1 MTQHMSDAERI
12 SEFHRGLMP
21 LPLWHRIS
29 NHRCFGNTGPS
40 SNVTGLSLALGITPG
55 YRLLAWN
62 RQGSGLLVRL
72 PAELSPGIAAVCV
85 RRIPGG
91 CVVFSLSRSLCVERS
106 RMTRLSPPLPM
117 RDGVSAS
124 RVGLPYGH
132 WKTLGEFF
140 AVRFPQV
147 PAYRWVE
154 RAARGEVV
162 DELGQP
168 LTPESPYRGGASVY
182 YYRERA
188 HEARIPFEEKI
199 LFLNDELLVV
209 DKPHFLPVTPGGR
222 FLRET
227 LLVRLKQSTGI
238 ETLTP
243 IHRLDRETAGVM
255 MLSVNPA
262 TRSLWQSLFRQRAVH
277 KIYEAVAAESP
288 LSFPLERQSRI
299 VRDAQF
305 FRMRE
310 DEGEPNAHTRIERVG
325 RHGDHVLYRL
335 YPLTGKMHQLRV
347 HMNALGLPL
356 LNDGFY
362 PVARPA
368 GEDDF
373 SRPLKL
379 LAKSLRFIDPVS
391 GDHRCFE
398 SEQQL

>member
-1 MTQHMSDAERI
+1 
-12 SEFHRGLMP
+12 
-21 LPLWHRIS
+21 
-29 NHRCFGNTGPS
+29 
-40 SNVTGLSLALGITPG
+40 
-55 YRLLAWN
+55 
-62 RQGSGLLVRL
+62 
-72 PAELSPGIAAVCV
+72 
-85 RRIPGG
+85 
-91 CVVFSLSRSLCVERS
+91 
-106 RMTRLSPPLPM
+106 M

-140 AVRFPQV
+140 SVRFPEV
-147 PAYRWVE
+147 PAHRWAE

-162 DELGQP
+162 DEQGQR
-168 LTPESPYRGGASVY
+168 LTPGSPYRGGASVF

-188 HEARIPFEEKI
+188 HEARVPFDEKI

-209 DKPHFLPVTPGGR
+209 DKPHFLPVTPGGKY
-222 FLRET
+222 LRET
-227 LLVRLKQSTGI
+227 LLVRLKKSTGI

-255 MLSVNPA
+255 MLSVNPS
-262 TRSLWQSLFRQRAVH
+262 TRSLWQSLFRQRSVE
-277 KIYEAVAAESP
+277 KVYEAIAATAVDSP
-288 LSFPLERQSRI
+288 LSFPSVRHSRI
-299 VRDAQF
+299 VRDEQF

-310 DEGEPNAHTRIERVG
+310 IEGEPNASTRIELAA
-325 RHGDHVLYRL
+325 RHGEHAFFRL

-373 SRPLKL
+373 TKPLKL
-379 LAKSLRFIDPVS
+379 LAKSLSFTDPLTGEMRF
-391 GDHRCFE
+391 FE
-398 SEQQL
+398 SEHRL